1 MRSSTVSAPVLAIS
15 TPLPSSCNKYVAVEL
30 LTKEILYF
38 IVETKSRS
46 KELYS
51 QTCLHLGSQGMVDYD
66 LFGLAILSGE
76 IYTLRHG
83 SATGRSHNNVQ
94 SITSQNYSVTK
105 RKKMVD
111 TLLISKEKC
120 R

>member
-66 LFGLAILSGE
+66 LFGLAILSGIKRAE
-76 IYTLRHG
+76 VPPTVEKEECPPPSLHNHHLTPPI
-83 SATGRSHNNVQ
+83 GRAYIPEAAQ
-94 SITSQNYSVTK
+94 
-105 RKKMVD
+105 
-111 TLLISKEKC
+111 
-120 R
+120 